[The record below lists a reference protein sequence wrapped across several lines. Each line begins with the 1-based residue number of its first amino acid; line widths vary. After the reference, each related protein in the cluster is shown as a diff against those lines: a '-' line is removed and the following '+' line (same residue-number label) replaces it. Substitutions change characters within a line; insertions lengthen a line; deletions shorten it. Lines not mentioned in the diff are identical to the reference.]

1 MIRVQ
6 LPAHLRQLA
15 RCEGEVS
22 LGCAPTQTA
31 VLDALE
37 QTYPALRGTM
47 RDPVSGKRRAFVR
60 FYACEED
67 LSHEAP
73 DAPLP
78 EPVADGREPFL
89 VIGAMAGGEAWRAVR
104 RPGWAAR
111 PACGVLRPFCG
122 GRAG

>member
-1 MIRVQ
+1 MIRVV

-15 RCEGEVS
+15 HCDKEIAVDT
-22 LGCAPTQTA
+22 AATQQA

-37 QTYPALRGTM
+37 LRYPALRGTM
-47 RDPVSGKRRAFVR
+47 RDPQTGRRRAFVR

-78 EPVADGREPFL
+78 DAVAAGREPFL
-89 VIGAMAGGEAWRAVR
+89 VIGAMAGG
-104 RPGWAAR
+104 
-111 PACGVLRPFCG
+111 
-122 GRAG
+122 